1 MKKFEIGEKY
11 NGYTVVSRT
20 EKSVKLQDELGCVK
34 TRKIEVKDEVETCK
48 CGKHEYITANNMGQK
63 NLFELNEEPVKE
75 EEQVEE
81 ERENGMWVIVN
92 RNGERLFQ
100 YGGSEYDV
108 PAMKMLARAKETYPD
123 AGLKLRWIET
133 EVEETEVESETVEET
148 NTVKLVEDEK
158 NITVETK
165 KVTVRRRTVNED
177 ELINYLPKRDQA
189 KVERIEKADKEA
201 SFRYLLIL
209 KENYGVND
217 LNEIECLNWK
227 EVVEVAKMASELKAE
242 D

>member
-11 NGYTVVSRT
+11 NGYVVVSRT

-63 NLFELNEEPVKE
+63 NLFEVVEEEPVE
-75 EEQVEE
+75 EK
-81 ERENGMWVIVN
+81 ENGMWVIVN
-92 RNGERLFQ
+92 RNGDRMFQ
-100 YGGSEYDV
+100 YGGSEYEDE
-108 PAMKMLARAKETYPD
+108 AMRILVRAREAYPE

-133 EVEETEVESETVEET
+133 EVEIEVETETVEET

-177 ELINYLPKRDQA
+177 ELINYLPKRDHA